1 MRIRHAH
8 RNVLREWK
16 LLEILLFSRS
26 LRPKSRRLPLS
37 EGTAFLW
44 RSNEP
49 SLLSSYDVRSTINR
63 NLFSLCRIERVS
75 TCAFRILGMKMMG
88 EASTTPLPNNV
99 RVSRVFFSFF
109 FLSLSSLSFYAD
121 LYERSGGFT
130 GQDISMFVF
139 SNIFNIFCCSQF
151 SSTFHASI
159 FKRSFLRVINSSRA
173 LEFTAF
179 ARGGSY
185 FFFFFD

>member
-1 MRIRHAH
+1 MESSLRIRDAH

-26 LRPKSRRLPLS
+26 LQPKSRRLPLS

-109 FLSLSSLSFYAD
+109 FSLCLLSFI
-121 LYERSGGFT
+121 LRRS
-130 GQDISMFVF
+130 V
-139 SNIFNIFCCSQF
+139 
-151 SSTFHASI
+151 
-159 FKRSFLRVINSSRA
+159 
-173 LEFTAF
+173 
-179 ARGGSY
+179 
-185 FFFFFD
+185 

>member
-1 MRIRHAH
+1 MRIRDAH

-26 LRPKSRRLPLS
+26 LQPKSRRLPLS

-109 FLSLSSLSFYAD
+109 FLSLSPLFHFTPICMNEAVGSQGRIYPCLFSRTSSTSFVAHNFHPRFTLLFSNVLSF
-121 LYERSGGFT
+121 
-130 GQDISMFVF
+130 
-139 SNIFNIFCCSQF
+139 
-151 SSTFHASI
+151 
-159 FKRSFLRVINSSRA
+159 A
-173 LEFTAF
+173 L
-179 ARGGSY
+179 
-185 FFFFFD
+185 